1 MGGYL
6 RVGDLLPAVE
16 LRTATG
22 ERVELGAFLDRILLV
37 QCLRYYG

>member
-1 MGGYL
+1 M
-6 RVGDLLPAVE
+6 PEVE

-22 ERVELGAFLDRILLV
+22 ERVELGAFLDRVVLL